1 MDKLWVDKY
10 RPKKLEQLD
19 YNLGISV
26 ILTKL
31 AKAEDFPHLLFYGCS
46 GAGKKTRIMAF
57 LNQIYGSG
65 VFKMKTEL
73 KEFKVNKTSSTTC
86 ECNVISSNYHL
97 DITPS
102 DAEHHDKVVI

>member
-10 RPKKLEQLD
+10 RPRKLEQLT
-19 YNLGISV
+19 YNFDV
-26 ILTKL
+26 CEILAKL
-31 AKAEDFPHLLFYGCS
+31 AQADDFPHLLFYGPS

-57 LNQIYGSG
+57 LNEVYGSG
-65 VFKMKTEL
+65 VGRLRSEL
-73 KEFKVNKTSSTTC
+73 KEFKISKTSNTTT

-102 DAEHHDKVVI
+102 EAEHHDKVIV